1 MQKNFLK
8 KSTKTT
14 KNVHLIQKTMKNKN
28 NAKTT
33 PSHSEIHPEHNNQN
47 TTTTALV
54 KIKVGRTSVFMVYSD
69 RTQEDNNKNKCL
81 HIIHDKNQHLQEK
94 VINERTNR
102 YQYTRSN

>member
-47 TTTTALV
+47 TTTTALI

-81 HIIHDKNQHLQEK
+81 HIYTIK
-94 VINERTNR
+94 TNICKR
-102 YQYTRSN
+102 KLLMNK